1 MRELNIF
8 NIVNILEGK
17 YFLETSKNKQK
28 STTLSF
34 LNPLRDVSH
43 INIPHVW

>member
-17 YFLETSKNKQK
+17 YFLETSKNKQTNK
-28 STTLSF
+28 KAQLCHS
-34 LNPLRDVSH
+34 
-43 INIPHVW
+43 